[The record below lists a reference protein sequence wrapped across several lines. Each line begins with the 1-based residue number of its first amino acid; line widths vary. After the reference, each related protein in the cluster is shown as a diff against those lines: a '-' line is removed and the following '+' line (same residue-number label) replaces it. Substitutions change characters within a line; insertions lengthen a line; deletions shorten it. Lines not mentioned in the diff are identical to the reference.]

1 MIKRVKFTPI
11 LVTIGTMLVIIFASA
26 NASAAIKFRQISQV
40 SYSSKPEDN
49 AYHTRNLSKSTWV
62 YNSDQ
67 KKPFSK
73 RVFNLKSY
81 PDTTWFISSTVR
93 TYNKGKTADYYEI
106 ANKTGNL
113 RGYVKTSALA
123 KGFSP
128 NGYQII
134 KEYWGNQRAT
144 FHIKNPKANLYVWNW
159 NHTKKRANLKNYPG
173 MNLSRSE
180 TVIMQHNNQQ
190 SKYYYLSGSLD
201 GTNKSVNGYVA
212 AKDLLIGKNPNHTGM
227 KIVNIDEF
235 VNNTDFNNYLKT
247 GTNQKLAREVLDLF
261 PNSQPDLGLSKIA
274 VYNYGGIF
282 NYDGDIEPISTTGYS
297 DFISFPE
304 IQKNLYKN
312 SSASNATKIS
322 IIKNGL
328 KKLGYTDAKRKS
340 FKGYKLG
347 IQIIN
352 NIKSYDSI
360 SGNGLNN
367 SYVFILGKSNK

>member
-1 MIKRVKFTPI
+1 MIKRVKFTHI

-190 SKYYYLSGSLD
+190 SKYYCLSGSLD

-360 SGNGLNN
+360 SGNGRNN